1 MIFHKTSYGET
12 WDVISLKY
20 YGTEKLMHLI
30 IQANPQYADYSV
42 LPDGLVLKVPFPL
55 QTEVK
60 IEELPPWKR

>member
-42 LPDGLVLKVPFPL
+42 LPDGLILEIPAPPE
-55 QTEVK
+55 TENNL
-60 IEELPPWKR
+60 EELPPWKR